1 MKERFKVARRAY
13 PELPRQPEGRIALG
27 RWYRRAGR
35 LCLLGAAFSAA
46 VEILMVEQDKLLQ
59 PVTLHSLFGLSP
71 DITAPG
77 PATLKAA
84 IVDSPLWIVL
94 LVAAAIPYALA
105 AHQFIKGKTRR

>member
-1 MKERFKVARRAY
+1 MKERLKLARKVY
-13 PELPRQPEGRIALG
+13 PEHLRMPEGRILLG

-35 LCLLGAAFSAA
+35 LCLLVAAFSAG
-46 VEILMVEQDKLLQ
+46 VEILVAEQGP

-77 PATLKAA
+77 LAPLKAA
-84 IVDSPLWIVL
+84 IVDSPLWVVL

-105 AHQFIKGKTRR
+105 AHQFIKEKPRR